1 MIRRSIL
8 TGGLLS
14 VLDQET
20 IRTFINVAESHSF
33 SKTAE
38 ALFKTPAAISYRI
51 KMLEENVGTQLFLR
65 TTRTVQLTPAGLH
78 LLEQCRQWLVWL
90 DGMPG
95 ELQQINQ
102 GVERQVNIVINN
114 LLYSPE
120 AVARLLAYMKEKFP
134 LTQFLISRQVYM
146 GVWDSL
152 LHDNFQLAIG
162 ATGSESLA
170 NEVSMLKLGGISW
183 LFVVPAHHPLAALT
197 GALHED
203 QLRAYPA
210 INVEDTSR
218 NLTKRI
224 AWLLPGQNEIK
235 VPDLRSKLEC
245 HLHGVGIGFL
255 PQKICQRYLD
265 SGQLVCREV
274 VNERQPSPLSLAWRN
289 DAGKAVEDIVDLFHR
304 RAEPMMGFLN
314 NIDLPAD

>member
-1 MIRRSIL
+1 M
-8 TGGLLS
+8 
-14 VLDQET
+14 LDQDT
-20 IRTFINVAESHSF
+20 IRTFINVAESNSF

-38 ALFKTPAAISYRI
+38 TLFKTPAAISYRI
-51 KMLEENVGTQLFLR
+51 KMLEEDVGTQLFLR
-65 TTRTVQLTPAGLH
+65 TTRTVQLTPAGVH
-78 LLEQCRQWLVWL
+78 LLEQCRQWLAWM

-120 AVARLLAYMKEKFP
+120 AIACLLAYLNKKFP

-146 GVWDSL
+146 GVWDTL
-152 LHDNFQLAIG
+152 LHDGFQLAIG

-170 NEVSMLKLGGISW
+170 NEVRLLKLGDISW
-183 LFVVPAHHPLAALT
+183 QCVVTPQHPLASHI

-245 HLHGVGIGFL
+245 HLQGLGVGFL
-255 PQKICQRYLD
+255 PQKICQKYLD
-265 SGQLVCREV
+265 SGQLVPLEV
-274 VNERQPSPLSLAWRN
+274 GNERQPSPLSLAWKA
-289 DAGKAVEDIVDLFHR
+289 DAGKAVKEIVSLFR
-304 RAEPMMGFLN
+304 SQ
-314 NIDLPAD
+314 DS